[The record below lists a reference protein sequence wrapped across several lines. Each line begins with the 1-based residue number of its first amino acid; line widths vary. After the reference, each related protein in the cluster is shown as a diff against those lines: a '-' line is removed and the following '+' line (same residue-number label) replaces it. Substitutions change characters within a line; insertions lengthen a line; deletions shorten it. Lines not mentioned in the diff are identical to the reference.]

1 MIRINYLPE
10 PNGKLLTFVTVAET
24 FAEAIRNFTIET
36 GFLDQNIYSINRM

>member
-1 MIRINYLPE
+1 MIRINYLTE

-36 GFLDQNIYSINRM
+36 GFLDKDIYSINRM